1 MGSVVVDDFDLLGVG
16 ASPAEAD
23 APPVIDAD
31 GVLTAP
37 VAAERLEAIA
47 GRHREKGQFDGRIDE
62 LKLNQSAL
70 PNLAGHAARAAGHPQ
85 LLGVAISEALDHT
98 TSSAESDY
106 PASR

>member
-47 GRHREKGQFDGRIDE
+47 GRHREKGQFDGRVDE
-62 LKLNQSAL
+62 LQLNQRAL
-70 PNLAGHAARAAGHPQ
+70 PDLAGHTTRAAGDPQ
-85 LLGVAISEALDHT
+85 LFGVAVSEAFDHA
-98 TSSAESDY
+98 TSSAYSDY
-106 PASR
+106 PSSR